1 MSFPGLSLI
10 EHLRD
15 MLDQEIYIY
24 GSAADKSVMRAVFF

>member
-1 MSFPGLSLI
+1 MSFTGLSLI

-24 GSAADKSVMRAVFF
+24 AADRSAAVL